1 MMPFNQGTIYSNLTL
16 ARHAAGPLR
25 RQAVTLLRF
34 SLFTQPSSP
43 ALQPQR
49 TDVKRPITGIFKRV
63 TAQMALDSNGFYT
76 VGNVVSH
83 TEVEI
88 LGTANETGA
97 VQQPDMMI
105 YEGKKY
111 VVKGKPNRAKVTGSR
126 AFTVT
131 EWEKA

>member
-1 MMPFNQGTIYSNLTL
+1 MMPFNQGTIFSNLTL

-25 RQAVTLLRF
+25 QQSVQLLRF
-34 SLFTQPSSP
+34 SNFTQPSSP

-49 TDVKRPITGIFKRV
+49 TDIKKPITGIFKRV

-83 TEVEI
+83 TAVEI
-88 LGTANETGA
+88 LGTTNESGDI
-97 VQQPDMMI
+97 QQPDMMI
-105 YEGKKY
+105 FEGKKY